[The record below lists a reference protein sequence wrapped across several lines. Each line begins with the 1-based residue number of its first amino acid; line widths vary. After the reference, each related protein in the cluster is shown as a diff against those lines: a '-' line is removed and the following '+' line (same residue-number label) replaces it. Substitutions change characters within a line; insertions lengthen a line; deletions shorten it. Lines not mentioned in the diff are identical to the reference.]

1 MFKLGTPLLGS
12 TTSLSRVC
20 ARIWLICLCV
30 LLVSANYPSANA
42 NPLDTPDCSSQ
53 TTQPQ
58 ANSNIH
64 GAALNTPIRLLS
76 WNIQKSQTDG
86 WDQDLK
92 KIGNDRD
99 ILLIQEASVQ
109 AKTQGALPRAMHEAF
124 AAGYSTQSQ
133 ETGVLT
139 LSAVAPS
146 LKCSL
151 TSWEPWLGT
160 PKATSITTFPIANST
175 LTLMVINL
183 HAVNFTLGIEDFIH
197 QIEAISPALTQHNG
211 PALLAGDFNTWSEAR
226 KTHLE
231 EFVADHQ
238 LQAVIFTPDRRSTFW
253 DMPLDHIYLRG
264 LRALEAQT
272 IAVETSD
279 HNPLLVT
286 LEIEPQ

>member
-1 MFKLGTPLLGS
+1 MLKQGTPLLGS
-12 TTSLSRVC
+12 TTSLPRVC
-20 ARIWLICLCV
+20 TRVGFICLCV
-30 LLVSANYPSANA
+30 MLVSASYPGANA
-42 NPLDTPDCSSQ
+42 NHLETPDCGSQ
-53 TTQPQ
+53 TAQ
-58 ANSNIH
+58 AQVTSNLPS
-64 GAALNTPIRLLS
+64 AALNTPIRLLS

-109 AKTQGALPRAMHEAF
+109 AKTQGALSRAMHAAF
-124 AAGYSTQSQ
+124 AAGYTTQSQ

-146 LKCSL
+146 LQCSL

-160 PKATSITTFPIANST
+160 PKATSITKFPIANSA

-183 HAVNFTLGIEDFIH
+183 HAVNFTVGLEGFTH
-197 QIEAISPALTQHNG
+197 QIEAISPALTQHTG

-226 KTHLE
+226 KAHLE
-231 EFVADHQ
+231 KFVADHQ
-238 LQAVIFTPDRRSTFW
+238 LRAVTFTPDKRSTFW

-272 IAVETSD
+272 VAVDTSD

-286 LEIEPQ
+286 LEI